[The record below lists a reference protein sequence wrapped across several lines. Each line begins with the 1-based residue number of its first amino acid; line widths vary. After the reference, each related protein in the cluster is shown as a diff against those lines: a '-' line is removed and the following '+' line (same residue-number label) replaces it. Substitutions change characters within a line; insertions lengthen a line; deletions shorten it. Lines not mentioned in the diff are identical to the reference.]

1 MLLHK
6 RIQYFSVIIKHYTL
20 FFQSIVMGKFCIY
33 VCMIV
38 DYNGIFI
45 PRPHVD
51 MQMWVWYCFF
61 IKVIQQTTPIA

>member
-6 RIQYFSVIIKHYTL
+6 CVQYFSVIKHYAL

-33 VCMIV
+33 VCVVI

-51 MQMWVWYCFF
+51 M
-61 IKVIQQTTPIA
+61 